1 MKNLKIET
9 LRNEKDL
16 ETLAEIY
23 VDLYNNSVL
32 QENWTKATAKNLLM
46 YFYKQYPDLFLV
58 AYYENVPIAAI
69 MSVIKPWC
77 DGTHLEDTEVF
88 VNRKYQKNGIA
99 SELYK
104 EHFNLAIRKYNAKVM
119 EAHTYYDDNRYP
131 LKWYEKLG
139 FEIIDDWKII
149 SGELENILKNL

>member
-1 MKNLKIET
+1 MKNFRIEN
-9 LRNEKDL
+9 LRSENDL
-16 ETLAEIY
+16 DSLAEIY
-23 VDLYNNSVL
+23 VDLYSNSVL
-32 QENWTKATAKNLLM
+32 KEKWTQATAKSLLM

-58 AYYENVPIAAI
+58 AYYEQNPVGAI
-69 MSVIKPWC
+69 MSLIKPWC

-88 VNRKYQKNGIA
+88 VDRKYQKNGIA

-104 EHFNLAIRKYNAKVM
+104 EHFNLAIRKYDAKFM
-119 EAHTYYDDNRYP
+119 EAHTYFDDNRYP

-149 SGELENILKNL
+149 SGELNTVLKNL